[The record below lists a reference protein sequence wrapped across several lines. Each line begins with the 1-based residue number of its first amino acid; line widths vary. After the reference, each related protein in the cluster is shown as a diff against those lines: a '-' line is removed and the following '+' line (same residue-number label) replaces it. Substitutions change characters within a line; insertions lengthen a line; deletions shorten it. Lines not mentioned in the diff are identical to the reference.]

1 MNFTHDGLV
10 RYRVFLMKTIALTLA
25 LGTLLSSPFALAET
39 EEKKP
44 VEENVVWNDDPLCQF
59 IFFAVLE
66 GLYRDGVQN
75 EVVDLVLGEGAEKQ
89 KKGEEIKRCF
99 VFKCELCHATYE
111 AFRTYR
117 SRPVFANS
125 AGQSTFGKG
134 VKAELIESLKSD
146 EAGQRVFAMGK
157 LVRPWIQQR
166 VKSHR
171 LTKEEQ
177 TKMQAA
183 LFVYIKE
190 GSDLLDKLKREP
202 GSAYIDWNFY
212 GSCQACE
219 AAKDF
224 E

>member
-1 MNFTHDGLV
+1 
-10 RYRVFLMKTIALTLA
+10 MKIIALTVA
-25 LGTLLSSPFALAET
+25 LGTLLPSPVALAEP

-44 VEENVVWNDDPLCQF
+44 AKENVVWSRDPLCQF
-59 IFFAVLE
+59 VFFAVLE

-75 EVVDLVLGEGAEKQ
+75 EIVDLVLGEGAEKQ
-89 KKGEEIKRCF
+89 KEGEEITRCF

-111 AFRTYR
+111 AFKAYRT
-117 SRPVFANS
+117 RPIFANS

-134 VKAELIESLKSD
+134 VGGKLLADLKSED
-146 EAGQRVFAMGK
+146 ARQRVYAMGG

-177 TKMQAA
+177 ENMKKELM
-183 LFVYIKE
+183 VYIKE
-190 GSDLLDKLKREP
+190 GRDLLSSLKQEP
-202 GSAYIDWNFY
+202 GSVYVTWNFY

-219 AAKDF
+219 AANDF